1 MQTEPA
7 WKPLIQKGE
16 DPLYVTLVRALSE
29 DISTGRL
36 QVGYRLPT
44 QRELADELGIA
55 LGTVT
60 RAYAEAER
68 KGLVHGDGRR
78 GTFVGTPPKLRSVLA
93 NLNKTVEVGVDFSRN
108 HPAYSLDPDLS
119 AALRQIAKGDDV
131 QKLLEY
137 PPQAGFEHHREAG
150 AQWLRSLGLDVTR
163 NSIFLTVGAQQAIL
177 ATMAAECR
185 PGDVIATEEYTYPG
199 VKSTA
204 DILGLQLL
212 GIEMDDEGLVPESF
226 EALCHQKHVRL
237 LYCSPTFQ
245 NPTNT
250 VMSAER
256 RKKIAAVAQKYD
268 VAIVEDEILSPLM
281 NSHPGYI
288 SSLMPEKA
296 YTIVSAS
303 KSVAA
308 GLRLGF
314 VVAPQ
319 RAQSRLVDILQ
330 LSSLGVPALMG
341 EVFTQWYHD
350 GVVDETIVRRK
361 KELAARQE
369 IARELLHGFKVRSH
383 STSYHVWLELPEGWT
398 SMRFAIEAQM
408 RGVATSPA
416 EIFAFDSKPGVN
428 ALRLSIGAVSERAH
442 MRTGLE
448 ILRNILTGVPT
459 DKRAMV

>member
-1 MQTEPA
+1 MQAEPT

-16 DPLYVTLVRALSE
+16 DPLYITLVRAISE
-29 DISTGRL
+29 DIGSGRL
-36 QVGYRLPT
+36 QTGYRLPT

-60 RAYAEAER
+60 RAYSEAER

-78 GTFVGTPPKLRSVLA
+78 GTFVGTPPKVRSVLA
-93 NLNKTVEVGVDFSRN
+93 TLNRTVEVGVDFSRN
-108 HPAYSLDPDLS
+108 HPAYSIDPDL
-119 AALRQIAKGDDV
+119 ATALRQIAKGAGV

-150 AQWLRSLGLDVTR
+150 AQWLSSLGKQVSADSV
-163 NSIFLTVGAQQAIL
+163 FLTVGAQQAIL

-212 GIEMDDEGLVPESF
+212 GIEMDEEGLIPESF
-226 EALCHQKHVRL
+226 ESLCRHKHVRL

-250 VMSAER
+250 VMSGER
-256 RKKIAAVAQKYD
+256 RRRVAEIAQKYD
-268 VAIVEDEILSPLM
+268 VSVVEDEILSPLM
-281 NSHPGYI
+281 DSHPGYI
-288 SSLMPEKA
+288 SNLMPEKG

-303 KSVAA
+303 KAVAA

-314 VVAPQ
+314 VVAPTK
-319 RAQSRLVDILQ
+319 AQARLIDILQ

-341 EVFTQWYHD
+341 EVFAQWYHD
-350 GVVDETIVRRK
+350 GVVDETITRRK
-361 KELAARQE
+361 KELAIRQE
-369 IARELLHGFKVRSH
+369 IARDILQGYKIRSH
-383 STSYHVWLELPEGWT
+383 STSYHVWLELPEGWS
-398 SMRFAIEAQM
+398 SMKFAIEAQM

-416 EIFAFDSKPGVN
+416 EIFAYDSRSGIN
-428 ALRLSIGAVSERAH
+428 AVRLSVGAVSDRVH

-448 ILRNILTGVPT
+448 ILRNILAGIPT
-459 DKRAMV
+459 EKRAMV